1 MAGSPVKPEDDGRG
15 PKALSPGQGL
25 PAIPEEAL
33 SERFLAATGP
43 GGQNVN
49 KVATACQLR
58 VDVFKL
64 GLAPHAYERLKTI
77 AGSKMTTGGELIITA
92 RRYRT
97 QEANREDARARLA
110 EMIAEAHIVQA
121 RRRPTKPS
129 RAAKAKRVDEKKG
142 RSAIKQGR
150 GKVTDY

>member
-1 MAGSPVKPEDDGRG
+1 MKPEDVI
-15 PKALSPGQGL
+15 L
-25 PAIPEEAL
+25 PEEAL

-64 GLAPHAYERLKTI
+64 GLSPDAYSRLKTI
-77 AGSKMTTGGELIITA
+77 AGSRMTSGGELIITA
-92 RRYRT
+92 RNYRT

-110 EMIAEAHIVQA
+110 EMIAKAHMIPRKRKA
-121 RRRPTKPS
+121 TRPSK
-129 RAAKAKRVDEKKG
+129 AAKAKRVDQKKQ
-142 RSAIKQGR
+142 RSEVKRGR
-150 GKVTDY
+150 GKVTDL

>member
-1 MAGSPVKPEDDGRG
+1 MKPEEVI
-15 PKALSPGQGL
+15 L
-25 PAIPEEAL
+25 PEEAL

-64 GLAPHAYERLKTI
+64 GLSPEAYQRLKEI
-77 AGSKMTTGGELIITA
+77 AGSRMTTSGELIITA
-92 RRYRT
+92 RNYRT

-110 EMIAEAHIVQA
+110 EMIARAHIV
-121 RRRPTKPS
+121 RRKRKPTRPS
-129 RAAKAKRVDEKKG
+129 RAAKAKRVDQKKG
-142 RSAIKQGR
+142 RGAIKKAR
-150 GKVTDY
+150 GKVTDF